1 MGPSVHR
8 RSGLRAP
15 PTLIHETSRIG
26 LFCLIDSD
34 YPQINYVFTVLSASS
49 SQMASSAKKL
59 WHNRRSP
66 GAHAQ
71 AAGASKERL
80 PVARNL
86 SA

>member
-1 MGPSVHR
+1 VHR
-8 RSGLRAP
+8 LSGLRTT
-15 PTLIHETSRIG
+15 PTPIHETNLIG
-26 LFCLIDSD
+26 LFCLIGGG